1 MNTKNNRRKQASV
14 ERIQQAFMLFLRQQ
28 ELSQISVSDIC
39 KEAGINRS
47 TFYANYTDI
56 YDLANKL
63 CQELENEV
71 AHLLVLESGWQQSS
85 QEFLKLFRHI
95 RENQQLYTVFFKLG
109 YENRERTWYDA
120 RDLQGMPD
128 QAVIHYHVAFFAS
141 GFNAIVKL
149 WLRGGCKET
158 PEQMCQ
164 VLLDEYRGRFEL
176 PTGPCPEA
184 NG

>member
-14 ERIQQAFMLFLRQQ
+14 ERIQQAFMLFLREK

-47 TFYANYTDI
+47 TFYANYADI

-71 AHLLVLESGWQQSS
+71 AHLLVLESGWQQSR

-109 YENRERTWYDA
+109 YETRERTWYGA
-120 RDLQGMPD
+120 QDLQGMPD
-128 QAVIHYHVAFFAS
+128 QDVIHYHVAFFAN

-164 VLLDEYRGRFEL
+164 VLLDEYSGRLEL
-176 PTGPCPEA
+176 LTAGQTDT
-184 NG
+184 NL

>member
-14 ERIQQAFMLFLRQQ
+14 ERIQRAFMLFLREK
-28 ELSQISVSDIC
+28 ELSQISVSDLC

-47 TFYANYTDI
+47 TFYANYADI

-71 AHLLVLESGWQQSS
+71 AHLLVLESGWQQSRR
-85 QEFLKLFRHI
+85 EFLKLFRHI

-120 RDLQGMPD
+120 RDLQTMPD
-128 QAVIHYHVAFFAS
+128 SAVIHYHVAFFGH

-164 VLLDEYRGRFEL
+164 ILLNEYSGRFDRS
-176 PTGPCPEA
+176 A
-184 NG
+184 Q

>member
-14 ERIQQAFMLFLRQQ
+14 EKIQQAFMLFLQDR

-47 TFYANYTDI
+47 TFYANYADI
-56 YDLANKL
+56 YDLATTL
-63 CQELENEV
+63 CQELENQV
-71 AHLLVLESGWQQSS
+71 AHLLVLESGWQQSR

-95 RENQQLYTVFFKLG
+95 RDNQQLYAVFFKLG

-120 RDLQGMPD
+120 RDLQSMPD
-128 QAVIHYHVAFFAS
+128 RDVIHYHVTFFCH

-149 WLRGGCKET
+149 WLQGGCKET
-158 PEQMCQ
+158 PEQMCRI
-164 VLLDEYRGRFEL
+164 LLDEYSGRFD
-176 PTGPCPEA
+176 A
-184 NG
+184 VN

>member
-14 ERIQQAFMLFLRQQ
+14 ERIQQAFMLFLREK
-28 ELSQISVSDIC
+28 ELSQISVSDLC

-47 TFYANYTDI
+47 TFYANYADI

-71 AHLLVLESGWQQSS
+71 AHLLVLESGWQQSR

-95 RENQQLYTVFFKLG
+95 RENQHLYTVFFKLG
-109 YENRERTWYDA
+109 YESRERTWYGA
-120 RDLQGMPD
+120 QDLQGMPD
-128 QAVIHYHVAFFAS
+128 QDVIHYHVAFFAN

-164 VLLDEYRGRFEL
+164 VLLDEYNGRLEL
-176 PTGPCPEA
+176 LTAGQTDT
-184 NG
+184 NL

>member
-14 ERIQQAFMLFLRQQ
+14 ERIQQAFMLFLRQR

-47 TFYANYTDI
+47 TFYANYADI

-71 AHLLVLESGWQQSS
+71 AHLLVLESGWQQSR

-95 RENQQLYTVFFKLG
+95 RDNQQLYTVFFKLG
-109 YENRERTWYDA
+109 YESRERTWYDA
-120 RDLQGMPD
+120 RDLQTMPD
-128 QAVIHYHVAFFAS
+128 SAVIHYHVAFFGS

-164 VLLDEYRGRFEL
+164 ILLNEYSGRLEL
-176 PTGPCPEA
+176 LTADQPDTA
-184 NG
+184 L

>member
-14 ERIQQAFMLFLRQQ
+14 ERIQQAFMLFLREK
-28 ELSQISVSDIC
+28 ELSQISVSDLC

-47 TFYANYTDI
+47 TFYANYADI

-71 AHLLVLESGWQQSS
+71 AHLLVLESGWQQSR
-85 QEFLKLFRHI
+85 QEFLKLFQHI

-109 YENRERTWYDA
+109 YESRERTWYGA
-120 RDLQGMPD
+120 QDLQGMPD
-128 QAVIHYHVAFFAS
+128 QAVIHYHVAFFAN

-164 VLLDEYRGRFEL
+164 VLLDEYNGRLEL
-176 PTGPCPEA
+176 LTAGQADTNP
-184 NG
+184 